1 MNKKLQAHSAIF
13 FANTIFGL
21 GVPVTKLL
29 LDEWVTPM
37 GYMASRS
44 LGACILFWLIAAFM
58 PKEHV
63 ERKDLITILLGG
75 PLESIVKPSLLETLF
90 TMPKPLPASI
100 WQAECSLTI

>member
-37 GYMASRS
+37 GYMA
-44 LGACILFWLIAAFM
+44 C
-58 PKEHV
+58 
-63 ERKDLITILLGG
+63 
-75 PLESIVKPSLLETLF
+75 
-90 TMPKPLPASI
+90 
-100 WQAECSLTI
+100 

>member
-44 LGACILFWLIAAFM
+44 LGIKAAISQNKM
-58 PKEHV
+58 QAPKER
-63 ERKDLITILLGG
+63 EAI
-75 PLESIVKPSLLETLF
+75 
-90 TMPKPLPASI
+90 
-100 WQAECSLTI
+100 